1 MVVDRLAA
9 ATAQYSQQVQGK
21 SPSTGAA
28 SKTSSSAQPKQTAD
42 DTTSFTSSTNTVQSL
57 SKTALQTTPS
67 RQVRV
72 EALKQAVKSAQYQ
85 LDTAKIAQSLS
96 DSEI

>member
-9 ATAQYSQQVQGK
+9 ATAEYSKQVQGK

-28 SKTSSSAQPKQTAD
+28 SKTSSSAQTKQTAE
-42 DTTSFTSSTNTVQSL
+42 DTTSFTSSTNSVQSL
-57 SKTALQTTPS
+57 SKTALQTTPA

-85 LDTAKIAQSLS
+85 PDSAKIAQSLS
-96 DSEI
+96 DSDI